1 MFFKRHNAVNYCIY
15 SIFLIFIFANLYFVE
30 NINPQKLHQ
39 VQVQLSDINSNDVE
53 SKNEIVKKKYIEI
66 DTLINFKKTNQVN
79 YKKNTLKKDQKKS
92 NTIKKNY
99 F

>member
-1 MFFKRHNAVNYCIY
+1 MVFTRHDAVNYCIY
-15 SIFLIFIFANLYFVE
+15 SVFVIFIFANLYFVE
-30 NINPQKLHQ
+30 NINPPKLHQ
-39 VQVQLSDINSNDVE
+39 VQVKLSGISSNNVE

-66 DTLINFKKTNQVN
+66 DTLINLKKTNQVN